1 MTSKEV
7 HWILFPFRSHRKITK
22 RQLLGQCKSNEK
34 LTELLNNEYI
44 VLLPE
49 DESGRSYALA
59 QKAKNLFTTDI

>member
-1 MTSKEV
+1 MTSKEA
-7 HWILFPFRSHRKITK
+7 HWILFPFRSHLKITE
-22 RQLLGQCKSNEK
+22 RQLLGQCKSKEK

-59 QKAKNLFTTDI
+59 QKAKSLFTANI